1 MVEGEQRHTLELLE
15 NALSF
20 EMGKLLLTID
30 STDIDPALP
39 IAIVGKQLLWS
50 VDGILQI
57 FGKFGTEKGRE
68 QCQAVGGKGLEVGSA
83 VSPGREISVQ
93 TGANGSQLSRQPF
106 ADSD

>member
-1 MVEGEQRHTLELLE
+1 MLCGW
-15 NALSF
+15 
-20 EMGKLLLTID
+20 D
-30 STDIDPALP
+30 PTD
-39 IAIVGKQLLWS
+39 
-50 VDGILQI
+50 

-83 VSPGREISVQ
+83 VSPGREIDVQ